1 MPRNVNL
8 SLGTMRVKKDFNRE
22 ITLQYLAGII
32 AVLCLSV
39 IGVILFNQIAPTD
52 LEQLNL
58 LRREFVPASRGLLNP
73 EPQERITF
81 IILVIISPV
90 ICFLASLVVNK
101 IHILKENVLTRQLHY
116 WEWFTLGIV
125 ISAAM
130 VFLLSSKD
138 LLWWLFCPAYNGWFW
153 LLAILFAGIVAF
165 YMTRTKKLSPPINTA
180 VIYALILVPLLQVL
194 CCRIYTLD
202 RISLNNPEP
211 HPNIIGYAISQAVA
225 GWTDY
230 HQYGFY
236 PRILAPIF
244 HIISPNL
251 LNISIVMGIIFCA
264 GLYALSWTMFQI
276 VKNKLLVLMF
286 ALISFLTM
294 GAWNF
299 LNHSDGLYIDPY
311 FAYYP
316 VRFVCP
322 AMAVM
327 AFWLASRY
335 GKNIA
340 YVICGALAGFGLWW
354 NIDSAIPIAVA
365 TFGVCG
371 LELFFSFE
379 RRRVFKTLILLT
391 VGLLL
396 GFITVYLFLGLFSP
410 GNVSITGNNKFIRLF
425 YQAGFVMLPMPAP
438 PAAWCF
444 FAGVYIFTIVTTL
457 NSFRVRQITPAC
469 RMSLFLAVLGIGLF
483 AYYQGRSH
491 IFNLPAVIWPALIL
505 LFINADRLFRM
516 IKTGRLRRYYI
527 VLTLPVLF
535 LTMLAST
542 TLCLDTGKIV
552 TGVKRTILSLPSCD
566 EKNPIEQNIR
576 FILRNAGDYRQVNII
591 SHMQGVYY
599 AETGLKA
606 GIANFGLEE
615 QLRFD
620 DHVRVMECLSVS
632 RFPLFISTFPASGGN
647 LPSWVRRY
655 YELRA
660 VNNNQHTMMLF
671 MPKGE
676 VIQRRK

>member
-1 MPRNVNL
+1 M
-8 SLGTMRVKKDFNRE
+8 KKDFNRE

-32 AVLCLSV
+32 AVLCLSI
-39 IGVILFNQIAPTD
+39 IGVIVFNQIAPPC

-58 LRREFVPASRGLLNP
+58 LRREFVPASQMLLNP
-73 EPQERITF
+73 EPQERMTF
-81 IILVIISPV
+81 IVLVIISPV
-90 ICFLASLVVNK
+90 VCFFASHFVNQVY
-101 IHILKENVLTRQLHY
+101 ILKENILTRQLLY
-116 WEWFTLGIV
+116 WEWFTLVIV

-130 VFLLSSKD
+130 VFLLSGKD
-138 LLWWLFCPAYNGWFW
+138 LLWWLFCPVYNGWFW
-153 LLAILFAGIVAF
+153 LLALLFSSVVAF
-165 YMTRTKKLSPPINTA
+165 YMSRTNKLPSLVNTA
-180 VIYALILVPLLQVL
+180 VIYALILLPLVQVM

-211 HPNIIGYAISQAVA
+211 HPNIIGYAVSQAAA
-225 GWTDY
+225 GWSDY

-236 PRILAPIF
+236 PRILAPLF

-276 VKNKLLVLMF
+276 FKNKLLVLMS

-316 VRFVCP
+316 VRFICP

-327 AFWLASRY
+327 AFWMASKS

-340 YVICGALAGFGLWW
+340 YIMCGAIAGFGLWW
-354 NIDSAIPIAVA
+354 NIDSAIPLAVA

-371 LELFFSFE
+371 LEFIFSFE
-379 RRRVFKTLILLT
+379 RRRVFKQLILLT
-391 VGLLL
+391 AGLLL
-396 GFITVYLFLGLFSP
+396 GLIAVYLLLSLVTP
-410 GNVSITGNNKFIRLF
+410 ENASITGNNKFIRLF
-425 YQAGFVMLPMPAP
+425 YQAGFAMLPMPPP

-444 FAGVYIFTIVTTL
+444 FAGVYIFTIVIAL
-457 NSFRVRQITPAC
+457 NSFCTRKITPVC
-469 RMSLFLAVLGIGLF
+469 RMSLFLAVLGSGLF

-491 IFNLPAVIWPALIL
+491 IFNLPAVMWPALIL
-505 LFINADRLFRM
+505 LFINADRLFRL
-516 IKTGRLRRYYI
+516 IKTGRLQRYYLA
-527 VLTLPVLF
+527 LTLPVLF
-535 LTMLAST
+535 ITILAST
-542 TLCLDTGKIV
+542 TLCLNAGKIA
-552 TGVKRTILSLPSCD
+552 TGIKRTVESLSSID
-566 EKNPIEQNIR
+566 EKNPIEENIR
-576 FILRNAGDYRQVNII
+576 FILQNAGDYHQVNII

-599 AETGLKA
+599 AETGLKS

-615 QLRFD
+615 LLRFD

-632 RFPLFISTFPASGGN
+632 KLPLFISTFPASNGN
-647 LPSWVRRY
+647 LPSWVTRY

-660 VNNNQHTMMLF
+660 ISKNQHSMMLF
-671 MPKGE
+671 MPKNA
-676 VIQRRK
+676 VIP